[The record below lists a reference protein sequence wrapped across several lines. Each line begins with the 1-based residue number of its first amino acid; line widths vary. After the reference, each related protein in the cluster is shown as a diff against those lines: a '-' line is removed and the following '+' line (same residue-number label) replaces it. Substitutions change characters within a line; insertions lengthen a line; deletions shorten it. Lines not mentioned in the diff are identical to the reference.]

1 MRRFSAPSA
10 AVLFAVAALSGCAYV
25 GDPKPPTLDI
35 PGRITDLRAAQYG
48 GKILVEFTVPPLTTE
63 GLGLTGLQATQL
75 HAASG
80 SSAKDYTIQ
89 ASGPGAVHYDFPA
102 QDWAG
107 KQVTLTVRT
116 TGPKGKASE
125 PSNSFQLP
133 VGPALPPPADI
144 RAVTVPEAIR
154 LTWSSGA
161 PHFWIFRAV
170 NDAPMAKV
178 AESDK
183 AEFID
188 SNVEYGTSY
197 KYFVQ
202 AIETPLYQSVL
213 SEAVNTAPRDTFP
226 PAAPMGLAGVPGI
239 NSVELVWERSEEGDF
254 LGYNVYRSKDGGAFE
269 RVAGPIPAPTY
280 SDRAVE
286 IGKKYNYAITAV
298 DTAGNE
304 SARSIVV
311 EITTQ

>member
-1 MRRFSAPSA
+1 MPLAI
-10 AVLFAVAALSGCAYV
+10 AALSGCAYV

-63 GLGLTGLQATQL
+63 GLGLTGLQAVQL
-75 HAASG
+75 RAAAAG
-80 SSAKDYTIQ
+80 SPAREYDVR
-89 ASGPGAVHYDFPA
+89 ASGPGAVRYDFPA
-102 QDWAG
+102 QNWAG

-144 RAVTVPEAIR
+144 RAVTMPEAVR

-161 PHFWIFRAV
+161 PRFWIFRAV
-170 NDAPMAKV
+170 SDAPMAKV
-178 AESDK
+178 AESDN
-183 AEFID
+183 AEYID
-188 SNVEYGTSY
+188 NSVEYGTSY

-202 AIETPLYQSVL
+202 AIETLLRQSEL
-213 SEAVNTAPRDTFP
+213 SEAVSITPRDTFP
-226 PAAPMGLAGVPGI
+226 PVAPMGLAGVPGI

-254 LGYNVYRSKDGGAFE
+254 QGYHVYRSTDGGAFE

-286 IGKKYNYAITAV
+286 IGKKYSYSVTAV
-298 DTAGNE
+298 DINGNE
-304 SARSIVV
+304 SARSALTDV
-311 EITTQ
+311 TAQ